1 MKIHR
6 EGKRILLVV
15 PIVLFLLYYFLNKK
29 LILSYVQSCWFLGI
43 SSALYLWLIY
53 FFRDP
58 YRIIYARE
66 QVVLVPADGKVIDIQ
81 RIYEDEFLGK
91 DRIKVSIFMSPLN
104 VHVNRTPIAGTI
116 KYFKYHPGKY
126 LVAFHPKS
134 SKKNERT
141 TIVIENNEG
150 EQVLFRQIAGF
161 VARRIKFYFQ
171 EGDAVEQGIECGFI
185 KFGSRADVYLPLD
198 ADIEVEVGDKVKGG
212 ITVLAKI

>member
-104 VHVNRTPIAGTI
+104 VHVNRTPIAGKI

>member
-81 RIYEDEFLGK
+81 RIYEDEFLEE